1 MPTDPCEVE
10 MQAYAEASGI
20 YVDAMVES
28 AIQYAE
34 SLQATADCDT
44 AWQNWLQTDW
54 NLSYCRDINGYGS
67 RQSATEE
74 PARVKTARQ
83 ISRIRQAAR
92 KAGGVEFIERITDA
106 LGETDGKFTES
117 QKLRLVDAREVLM
130 KAMR

>member
-1 MPTDPCEVE
+1 
-10 MQAYAEASGI
+10 MQAYAETAGI

-34 SLQATADCDT
+34 SLQASADCDT
-44 AWQNWLQTDW
+44 AWQNWVQADW
-54 NLSYCRDINGYGS
+54 NLSYCRDLNGYGAK
-67 RQSATEE
+67 QDATEE

-92 KAGGVEFIERITDA
+92 KAAGVEYVERITDA
-106 LGETDGKFTES
+106 LGESEGKFTES
-117 QKLRLVDAREVLM
+117 QKLRLTEAREVLV